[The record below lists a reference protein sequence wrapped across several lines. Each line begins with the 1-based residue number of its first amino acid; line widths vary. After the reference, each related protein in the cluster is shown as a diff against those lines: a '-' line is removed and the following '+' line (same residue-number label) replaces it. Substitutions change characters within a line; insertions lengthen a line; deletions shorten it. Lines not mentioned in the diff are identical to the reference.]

1 VEREAILSSGII
13 DPLAQLDIDIQSFDI
28 PRLITVYSDRAG
40 LRWWTKAWF
49 NNKADGEAAVEI
61 ENRIAFHFIEDAI
74 SKDAMLEEYF
84 PDQMHVY
91 HQAIEQTREQLITQL
106 GEQKQ
111 NWDQQLNL

>member
-1 VEREAILSSGII
+1 M
-13 DPLAQLDIDIQSFDI
+13 
-28 PRLITVYSDRAG
+28 ITVYPDRAG

-61 ENRIAFHFIEDAI
+61 TDRIAFHFMEDSI
-74 SKDAMLEEYF
+74 GKDVMLEEYF
-84 PDQMHVY
+84 PDQMRVY

-111 NWDQQLNL
+111 NREQQLNL